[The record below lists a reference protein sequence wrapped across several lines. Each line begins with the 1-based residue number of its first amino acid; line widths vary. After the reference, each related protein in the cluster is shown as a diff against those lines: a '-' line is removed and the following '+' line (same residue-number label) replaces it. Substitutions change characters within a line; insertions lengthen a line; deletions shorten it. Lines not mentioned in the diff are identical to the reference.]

1 MNPPGFTVV
10 IPARYGSTRFPGKPL
25 ALIAGR
31 PLIEWVHLAAA
42 KIQGAEAVIV
52 ATDDDRIREVVAGFG
67 GRVVMTSG
75 DHRTGTDRV
84 AAVARELDCEF
95 VVNLQ
100 GDEPVLPPGLIEAM
114 MLRLAADPIADI
126 VTACH
131 PIRSRADLD
140 NPNFVKVVLDASGR
154 ALYFSRSPIPH
165 LAGEVD
171 LTGEPPGAYRHI
183 GIYGFRRTSLVRFAG
198 LPPTPLETGERLEQ
212 LRALENG
219 MDIQVVI
226 SSAPTLGV
234 DVPEDIKNVEKIL
247 DADYTGTLENRFQ
260 VGPD

>member
-1 MNPPGFTVV
+1 M
-10 IPARYGSTRFPGKPL
+10 
-25 ALIAGR
+25 
-31 PLIEWVHLAAA
+31 
-42 KIQGAEAVIV
+42 
-52 ATDDDRIREVVAGFG
+52 
-67 GRVVMTSG
+67 
-75 DHRTGTDRV
+75 
-84 AAVARELDCEF
+84 
-95 VVNLQ
+95 VNLQ
-100 GDEPVLPPGLIEAM
+100 GDEPVLPLGLIEAM
-114 MLRLAADPIADI
+114 MVRLAADPIADI

-234 DVPEDIKNVEKIL
+234 DVPEDIKNIEKVL
-247 DADYTGTLENRFQ
+247 DADYTGALENRFQ
-260 VGPD
+260 VGPDESTNA